1 MWGGALPAPTACL
14 PASRHLRS
22 PTLAVLLRPFVLEV
36 GSCWVKVP
44 RRRGPHTPLGRER
57 TLASPH
63 SHSLPQTSPPGP
75 NGPFLRALMP
85 PFRAGLRQPPSS
97 GSQAFSMSSL
107 LPSHSSATSE
117 VSGKRVREVDARGRR
132 NHVAVAAQR
141 IPRDAFRT
149 PPHPTPGTRR
159 RGRGFPAPPQGGR
172 PAPPPLRCG
181 ALGLTTHPAWV
192 PSPQLERRGHRS
204 SRQGRRTA
212 NERSLPHPTSRER
225 PASPLRRAQPEASR
239 DCILSTVT
247 TALSLISHSGEGG
260 AT

>member
-149 PPHPTPGTRR
+149 PPAPDPWDPPQRKGFPGSATGRKARTSSASLWSPGTHNPPRL
-159 RGRGFPAPPQGGR
+159 GPDPPA
-172 PAPPPLRCG
+172 
-181 ALGLTTHPAWV
+181 
-192 PSPQLERRGHRS
+192 
-204 SRQGRRTA
+204 
-212 NERSLPHPTSRER
+212 
-225 PASPLRRAQPEASR
+225 
-239 DCILSTVT
+239 
-247 TALSLISHSGEGG
+247 GEKG
-260 AT
+260 TP